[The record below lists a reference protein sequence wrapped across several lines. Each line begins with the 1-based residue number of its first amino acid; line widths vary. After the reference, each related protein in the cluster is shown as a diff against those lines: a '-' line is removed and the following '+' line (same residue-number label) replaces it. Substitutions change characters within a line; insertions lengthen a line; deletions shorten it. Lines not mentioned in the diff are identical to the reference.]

1 MFQDFKGKL
10 TRKRCKLRATL
21 VKRGRKRG
29 LFGFLRG
36 RPWASRV
43 FELTS
48 TYTTSTLRYYKDDEC
63 RGSFD
68 LIGCTAA
75 AVAPS
80 LADGRPHAFEIRLAS
95 RERFLAAA
103 DNAADAARWVQALE
117 ASGVVPLATDRLAET
132 LSIDLLGEDRE
143 TVAYR
148 FLLGK
153 SARDDMRRQTH
164 GEIDA
169 AAIVALEAE
178 LEETFPKVRRC
189 RGGGGGV
196 WKGKCF
202 HLSMFCVCLSASVC
216 VTMPA
221 WAGEALISSACGL
234 SKQPRC
240 C

>member
-1 MFQDFKGKL
+1 MFQDFKGKVV
-10 TRKRCKLRATL
+10 RKRCKLRATL
-21 VKRGRKRG
+21 SKRGRKRG
-29 LFGFLRG
+29 VFGFLRG

-48 TYTTSTLRYYKDDEC
+48 TYTTSTLRYFKDDEC

-80 LADGRPHAFEIRLAS
+80 LADGRPHAFEVRLAS

-117 ASGVVPLATDRLAET
+117 ASGIVPLSTDRLAET
-132 LSIDLLGEDRE
+132 LSIDVLGEDRE
-143 TVAYR
+143 NVAYR

-153 SARDDMRRQTH
+153 SARDDVRRQTH

-169 AAIVALEAE
+169 AALAALELE
-178 LEETFPKVRRC
+178 LEEAFPKVR
-189 RGGGGGV
+189 GGAELA
-196 WKGKCF
+196 
-202 HLSMFCVCLSASVC
+202 LSSLSNNHTTHSTHTPSHQPPPSPC
-216 VTMPA
+216 PRSRPPPPRSA
-221 WAGEALISSACGL
+221 WETKTHGQRRS
-234 SKQPRC
+234 
-240 C
+240 